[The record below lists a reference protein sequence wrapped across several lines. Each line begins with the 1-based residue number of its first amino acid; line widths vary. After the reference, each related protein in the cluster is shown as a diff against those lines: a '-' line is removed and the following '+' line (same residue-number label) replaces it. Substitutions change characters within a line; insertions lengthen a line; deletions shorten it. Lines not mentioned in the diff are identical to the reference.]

1 MSNPGQSLHSAL
13 RSLARQSGGSA
24 SGHRPSDPFGQ
35 GLGWASQAFQ
45 VDRANLPNSGFA
57 ELLQQLGQQAAA
69 SPPATGGAAGGEHAD
84 NGDSGGDSSGD
95 GLAAL
100 RD

>member
-13 RSLARQSGGSA
+13 RSLARQSAGS
-24 SGHRPSDPFGQ
+24 SHGHRPSDPFGQ
-35 GLGWASQAFQ
+35 SLGWASQAFQ
-45 VDRANLPNSGFA
+45 VDRANLPTSGFA
-57 ELLQQLGQQAAA
+57 ELLQRLGQQAGAVPGGEVA
-69 SPPATGGAAGGEHAD
+69 GAAGGDAAGGD
-84 NGDSGGDSSGD
+84 SDGDSGGD